1 MADAGVIRDESGI
14 LFTGRCSPGGS
25 GGGDSGGTP
34 SGYSPVTLNF
44 VTDGKIVTLTVLAK
58 MADTVDV
65 RVFASEDS
73 RLILQA
79 GTDGVLTL
87 DKGYLKA

>member
-1 MADAGVIRDESGI
+1 MAEAGVIRDESGI
-14 LFTGRCSPGGS
+14 LFTGRCSPGVGGS
-25 GGGDSGGTP
+25 GGGGTP

-65 RVFASEDS
+65 RVFAAEDS

-87 DKGYLKA
+87 DKGYLKE